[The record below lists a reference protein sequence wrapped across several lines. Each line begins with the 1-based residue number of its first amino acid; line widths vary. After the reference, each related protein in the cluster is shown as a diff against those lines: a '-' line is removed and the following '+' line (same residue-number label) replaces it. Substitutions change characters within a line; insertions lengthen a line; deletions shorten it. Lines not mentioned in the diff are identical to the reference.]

1 MSVVHPVPVPSIA
14 IDGPAASGKTSVAR
28 RVGQALGLALVDTG
42 AMYRAVALA
51 ALESGIPLDDP
62 AALARLAGAQSPR
75 YCFRP
80 DPEGEQ
86 GYRLLI
92 EERDVTDLLHTER
105 VSTAVPVVAAVSGVR
120 AVLAAQQRRLGL
132 DGGVVMTG
140 RDIGTV
146 VLPEAELKIYLT
158 ATAEE
163 RARRRLAQLDDA
175 AIDRSAVYEE
185 ILANIRERDR
195 QDSGR
200 ADSPLKQAD
209 DAVFLDTT
217 SMTLEAV
224 VARIHALYEARA
236 SHRPA

>member
-1 MSVVHPVPVPSIA
+1 MTASPSQGRIA

-51 ALESGIPLDDP
+51 AIEGEIALDDLEGLT
-62 AALARLAGAQSPR
+62 ALAREDSPR
-75 YCFRP
+75 YRFLP
-80 DPEGEQ
+80 DPVGEQ

-92 EERDVTDLLHTER
+92 EGRDVTDLLHTER
-105 VSTAVPVVAAVSGVR
+105 VSTVVPRVASVSGVR
-120 AVLAAQQRRLGL
+120 AVLAAEQRRLGL
-132 DGGVVMTG
+132 AGGVVMTG

-146 VLPEAELKIYLT
+146 VLPEAELKIYMT

-163 RARRRLAQLDDA
+163 RARRRVAQLDGGAVDREA
-175 AIDRSAVYEE
+175 AYAE

-200 ADSPLKQAD
+200 ADSPLAQAD
-209 DAVFLDTT
+209 DAEYLDSTH
-217 SMTLEAV
+217 MTLDQV
-224 VARIHALYEARA
+224 VSKVLALYETRVAA
-236 SHRPA
+236 AGA

>member
-1 MSVVHPVPVPSIA
+1 MTASPSQGRIA

-51 ALESGIPLDDP
+51 AIEGEIALDDLEGLT
-62 AALARLAGAQSPR
+62 ALAREDSPR
-75 YCFRP
+75 YRFLP
-80 DPEGEQ
+80 DPVGEQ

-92 EERDVTDLLHTER
+92 EGRDVTDLLHTER
-105 VSTAVPVVAAVSGVR
+105 VSTVVPRVASVSGVR
-120 AVLAAQQRRLGL
+120 AVLAAEQRRLGL
-132 DGGVVMTG
+132 AGGVVMTG

-146 VLPEAELKIYLT
+146 VLPEAELKIYMT

-163 RARRRLAQLDDA
+163 RARRRVAQLDGGAVDREA
-175 AIDRSAVYEE
+175 AYAE

-200 ADSPLKQAD
+200 ADSPLAQAD
-209 DAVFLDTT
+209 DAEYLDSTHL
-217 SMTLEAV
+217 TLDQV
-224 VARIHALYEARA
+224 VSKVLALYETRVAA
-236 SHRPA
+236 AGA